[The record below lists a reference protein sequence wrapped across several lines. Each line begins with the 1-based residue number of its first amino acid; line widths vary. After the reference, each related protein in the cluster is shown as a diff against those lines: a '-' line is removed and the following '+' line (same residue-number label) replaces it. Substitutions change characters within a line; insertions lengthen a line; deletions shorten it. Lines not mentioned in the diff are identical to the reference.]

1 MNMQKMFEN
10 FDIWKDDSLQDE
22 QPFIVACKDREAID
36 GERWVLA
43 SLTNEEAKKIYEY
56 LGEHLKEETQA

>member
-1 MNMQKMFEN
+1 MQKMFEN
-10 FDIWKDDSLQDE
+10 FDIWKYDSLQDE

>member
-1 MNMQKMFEN
+1 MKTLFEN

-22 QPFIVACKDREAID
+22 QPFIIACKDRETVD

-43 SLTNEEAKKIYEY
+43 SLTNEEAKKLYEY
-56 LGEHLKEETQA
+56 LGKHLKEEAQA